1 MRKRRIKGD
10 SGLLAQVP
18 SMRTVIGGAGFE
30 GRSGVG
36 CVQFEMSVRYLCR
49 QIEKEGRNTSHEF
62 TGKAMLE

>member
-1 MRKRRIKGD
+1 M
-10 SGLLAQVP
+10 LAQVP

-62 TGKAMLE
+62 TGKAMLK